1 MIRSI
6 VVVLTSL
13 LFSFATLVSAAPRDK
28 KAEKRANTRL
38 LRWFMLSLDQ
48 SQLEFLKGS
57 QRASLKRDK
66 MMELGG
72 QIAQKLPAASRD
84 EFLSSLNKFDKAFNK
99 KVSDDALY
107 QQYQTLRLATY
118 KHFKVTRIPS
128 QNPSLT
134 LGAEVYKAHCSTC
147 HGVNGQGD
155 GVLTQ
160 NKKFPMKPG
169 PGDLR
174 MLGEQ
179 GLRSPVSYHNTLLLG
194 SPGTSMPSFAKR
206 LSNHEAWSV
215 AFYLVSDQFWGT
227 QKQDFSKVVVG
238 AKMTDKMPAHFQS
251 LEFLATRSDTD
262 MRLEFEKSGISDLEN
277 QINLLRNKELDRLNV
292 PRKSFVK

>member
-1 MIRSI
+1 MIRWMM
-6 VVVLTSL
+6 VALTSL
-13 LFSFATLVSAAPRDK
+13 LFAFSTPLSAAPRDK

-48 SQLEFLKGS
+48 SQLEFLKRS
-57 QRASLKRDK
+57 QKDSLKREK
-66 MMELGG
+66 MMELGK
-72 QIAQKLPAASRD
+72 QIAQKLPDASRD
-84 EFLSSLNKFDKAFNK
+84 EFVSSLDKYSKTLSAQ
-99 KVSDDALY
+99 VSEDVLY
-107 QQYQTLRLATY
+107 QQYQNMRLATY
-118 KHFKVTRIPS
+118 KHFKVARIPS

-147 HGVNGQGD
+147 HGVNGRGD
-155 GVLTQ
+155 GVLAQ

-169 PGDLR
+169 PGDLQ

-179 GLRSPVSYHNTLLLG
+179 GYRSPVSYHNTLLLG

-215 AFYLVSDQFWGT
+215 AFYLVSDQFWGVEQHGST
-227 QKQDFSKVVVG
+227 KS
-238 AKMTDKMPAHFQS
+238 ASSLKMSEKLPARFLS

-262 MRLEFEKSGISDLEN
+262 MRLEFEKSGISDLRN
-277 QINLLRNKELDRLNV
+277 QINILRNRELERLSV